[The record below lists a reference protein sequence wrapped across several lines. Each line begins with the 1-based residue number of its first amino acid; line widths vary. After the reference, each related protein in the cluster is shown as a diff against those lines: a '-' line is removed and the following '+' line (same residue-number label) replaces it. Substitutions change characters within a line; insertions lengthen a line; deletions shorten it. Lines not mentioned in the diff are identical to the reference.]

1 MNNQNAMVQGSL
13 GAVARQNGTSIAES
27 FIECDAVILVD
38 VSGSM
43 GQNDSR
49 GGQQRYKVACEELAR
64 LQKNMP
70 GKIAVL
76 SFSDATKFCAGGVPG
91 FDMGGTDLTRA
102 LKFAKMADVTGMRF
116 FVISDGC
123 PDNEDSA
130 LTEAR
135 KFKNRI
141 DTIYVGDE
149 SNRNAID
156 FLKRLAAASGGVHVD
171 AARVLELSAKMELLL
186 GAGA

>member
-13 GAVARQNGTSIAES
+13 SAMARQNGTSIAES

-43 GQNDSR
+43 SVRDSR
-49 GGQQRYKVACEELAR
+49 NGEQRYKVACDELAQ
-64 LQKNMP
+64 LQKQMP

-76 SFSDATKFCAGGVPG
+76 SFSDSTKFCAGGVPV
-91 FDMGGTDLTRA
+91 FDGGGTDLIRA

-123 PDNEDSA
+123 PDDERSA
-130 LTEAR
+130 LDVAR
-135 KFKNRI
+135 TFRNRI
-141 DTIYVGDE
+141 DTIYVGSETDE
-149 SNRNAID
+149 RAIE
-156 FLKRLAAASGGVHVD
+156 FLRKLAAASGGVQVD

-186 GAGA
+186 SAGA

>member
-1 MNNQNAMVQGSL
+1 MNNQSAIVAGSL

-43 GQNDSR
+43 AQDDSR
-49 GGQQRYKVACEELAR
+49 GGQQRYKVACEELAQ

-70 GKIAVL
+70 GKLAVL
-76 SFSDATKFCAGGVPG
+76 SFSNATKFCAGGVPT
-91 FDMGGTDLTRA
+91 FDAGGTDLTRA

-123 PDNEDSA
+123 PDDEKTA
-130 LTEAR
+130 LDEAR
-135 KFKNRI
+135 KFRNRI

-149 SNRNAID
+149 SNKRAID

-171 AARVLELSAKMELLL
+171 AARVLELSARVELLL

>member
-1 MNNQNAMVQGSL
+1 MSNQNAMVQGSL

-27 FIECDAVILVD
+27 FIECEAVILVD

-43 GQNDSR
+43 AQNDSR
-49 GGQQRYKVACEELAR
+49 DGQQRYKVACEELAR